1 MADLIRINSG
11 ITTLYRPEGV
21 DKLIDHN
28 LINQCKEGDIE
39 AFGMLV
45 EKYNDMAIRTAFLV
59 TGRGDIAEDIAQEAF
74 IQCFYSLK
82 NLKNNEFFSTWF
94 YKILVRV
101 SWKMASKHK
110 NQVSVDTS
118 QMECILGTSDE
129 NNTWDIVE
137 TKLRNVEVSKA
148 IEKLSPKLKTVIVLY
163 YYNCF
168 QINEISM
175 ILGYNENTVK
185 SRPHKARKKLE
196 EFLLKSDKHYE
207 SKKIIIGKGVG
218 TDERSNTI

>member
-1 MADLIRINSG
+1 
-11 ITTLYRPEGV
+11 
-21 DKLIDHN
+21 LIDHN
-28 LINQCKEGDIE
+28 LINRCKEGDIE
-39 AFGMLV
+39 AFGSLV
-45 EKYNDMAIRTAFLV
+45 EKYNDMAVRTAFLV
-59 TGRGDIAEDIAQEAF
+59 TGRSDIAEDIAQEAF

-82 NLKNNEFFSTWF
+82 KLKDNEFFNSWF

-110 NQVSVDTS
+110 NQVSVDSS
-118 QMECILGTSDE
+118 QMEGILGSSDE
-129 NNTWDIVE
+129 NKTWDIVE
-137 TKLRNVEVSKA
+137 TKLRNAEVSKA

-163 YYNCF
+163 YYNSF

-175 ILGYNENTVK
+175 ILGCNENTVK
-185 SRPHKARKKLE
+185 SRLHKARKKLE
-196 EFLLKSDKHYE
+196 EFLMKSHKHE